1 MKLFDLKKSLV
12 TSAVGVAAL
21 VGGAVLTNAQ
31 NVSREYRDWQRAQA
45 EVQRECYD
53 YQRTGRRSDYRD
65 CQRAQQE
72 AQREYNDYQR
82 AANRNR
88 YSNGNVYYGN
98 NGYYNNGYNNSR
110 NTAVLRAAVNQGY
123 RDGYMQGQRDRS
135 YRRGYGSNTYYG
147 NRGYDS
153 TTQFYYQQG
162 FQRGYEDGYNST
174 TRYGYRSGN
183 SYNILGSILGTILNL
198 AAQ

>member
-1 MKLFDLKKSLV
+1 MKLLDLKRTLV
-12 TSAVGVAAL
+12 TTAVSVAAL

-65 CQRAQQE
+65 CQRAQRE

-82 AANRNR
+82 AASRNT
-88 YSNGNVYYGN
+88 NVYYG
-98 NGYYNNGYNNSR
+98 NGYYNNGYYNNNRSS
-110 NTAVLRAAVNQGY
+110 AVLRAAINQGY
-123 RDGYMQGQRDRS
+123 RDGYNRGQMDRR
-135 YRRGYGSNTYYG
+135 YRRGYAGNGYY
-147 NRGYDS
+147 NNGYDS
-153 TTQFYYQQG
+153 ATQYYYQQG
-162 FQRGYEDGYNST
+162 FQRGYEDGFNST
-174 TRYGYRSGN
+174 MRYGYRSGN

-198 AAQ
+198 ASQ

>member
-1 MKLFDLKKSLV
+1 MKLLDLKKTLV
-12 TSAVGVAAL
+12 TTAVSMAAL

-53 YQRTGRRSDYRD
+53 YQRTGRRGDYRD

-82 AANRNR
+82 AASRNG
-88 YSNGNVYYGN
+88 YNNGNVYY
-98 NGYYNNGYNNSR
+98 NNSRYGNR

-123 RDGYMQGQRDRS
+123 RDGYNRGQMDRR
-135 YRRGYGSNTYYG
+135 YRRGYAGNAYY
-147 NRGYDS
+147 NNYGYDS
-153 TTQFYYQQG
+153 ATQYYYQQG
-162 FQRGYEDGYNST
+162 FQRGYEDGFNST
-174 TRYGYRSGN
+174 MRYGYRSGN

-198 AAQ
+198 ESH